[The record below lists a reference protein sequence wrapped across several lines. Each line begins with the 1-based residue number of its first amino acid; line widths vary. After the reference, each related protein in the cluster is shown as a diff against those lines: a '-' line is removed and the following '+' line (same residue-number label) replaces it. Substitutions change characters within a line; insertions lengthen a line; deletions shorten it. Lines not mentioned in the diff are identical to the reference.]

1 MKERIGLLLFPLLVA
16 AGSLAQS
23 TAPEVFSTAGGFG
36 NSATEQISWTIGEP
50 VIATVAAGSNSVTQG
65 FQQPWADVT
74 IGLEESPANGP
85 AIAVYPNPT
94 RHVLNVVYGGLP
106 GRDRYELHDAG
117 GRLVQG
123 DRVAGPHMVLDM
135 EKYASGM
142 YVLRL
147 LGPDDNILRTFKINV
162 NQ

>member
-1 MKERIGLLLFPLLVA
+1 MKERTSLVFAPLLA
-16 AGSLAQS
+16 ALGSLAQS

-36 NSATEQISWTIGEP
+36 NSATDQISWTIGEP
-50 VIATVAAGSNSVTQG
+50 VIATVAADVNSITQG
-65 FQQPWADVT
+65 FQQPWADVS
-74 IGLEESPANGP
+74 IGVDEGPANGP

-94 RHVLNVVYGGLP
+94 RHELNVVYDGVP

-117 GRLVQG
+117 GQLVHT
-123 DRVAGPHMVLDM
+123 DRVAGPHTVLSMDQ
-135 EKYASGM
+135 YASGM

-147 LGPDDNILRTFKINV
+147 LGPNDNILRTFKINV